1 MPEQPK
7 SLTDELT
14 GNGSIQT
21 DHGGLD
27 IGDLIVLLF
36 DAVLLIY
43 TAWRSYDFLT
53 TTVPAGWQF
62 LALIGLWG
70 LDIGAIGWSVVWIFG
85 STTKYQDWTAI
96 TFFVVDLSGVVL
108 TSLTDSLMYSK
119 EGAMS
124 DALSGI
130 AMVIIPL
137 VIVANVIA
145 GFIYHMAS
153 PATKTRRA
161 NRKADAEHNRKMGDL
176 TQMER
181 DLTYAEQYLLARQEQ
196 LEKSQLLANIKTQ
209 QDVLEKSVRG
219 QLNDRIGVQAAAS
232 AAGEGTLAE
241 LKKRIE
247 ALKTSI
253 PEPMKAAP
261 EPNPAQSKPEP
272 HYQPEPHYHP
282 TAEEL
287 AYHPTAEE
295 SAGDPILVPAGPSP
309 EAVKGNGHSHPDP
322 S

>member
-53 TTVPAGWQF
+53 TTVPDGFQF
-62 LALIGLWG
+62 LALVGLWG

-153 PATKTRRA
+153 PATKARRA

-232 AAGEGTLAE
+232 AAAAEPGASEGALAE

-247 ALKTSI
+247 ALKTSMSGTAGQPASGLISDPGVNDEI
-253 PEPMKAAP
+253 PV
-261 EPNPAQSKPEP
+261 
-272 HYQPEPHYHP
+272 
-282 TAEEL
+282 
-287 AYHPTAEE
+287 
-295 SAGDPILVPAGPSP
+295 LVPAGPSP
-309 EAVKGNGHSHPDP
+309 EAVKGNGHAHSDP

>member
-1 MPEQPK
+1 M
-7 SLTDELT
+7 
-14 GNGSIQT
+14 
-21 DHGGLD
+21 
-27 IGDLIVLLF
+27 
-36 DAVLLIY
+36 
-43 TAWRSYDFLT
+43 
-53 TTVPAGWQF
+53 
-62 LALIGLWG
+62 
-70 LDIGAIGWSVVWIFG
+70 GWSLVWVFG

-119 EGAMS
+119 KDAMS

-130 AMVIIPL
+130 AMVIVPL
-137 VIVANVIA
+137 VIVANVVA

-153 PATKTRRA
+153 PATKARRA

-176 TQMER
+176 TQMGR

-232 AAGEGTLAE
+232 AAAAEPGAGEGTLAE

-247 ALKTSI
+247 ALKTSMSGTAGQPANGLISDPGAKDEI
-253 PEPMKAAP
+253 PV
-261 EPNPAQSKPEP
+261 
-272 HYQPEPHYHP
+272 
-282 TAEEL
+282 
-287 AYHPTAEE
+287 
-295 SAGDPILVPAGPSP
+295 LVPAGPSP
-309 EAVKGNGHSHPDP
+309 EAVKGNGHAHSDP

>member
-14 GNGSIQT
+14 GNGGIQT

-36 DAVLLIY
+36 DAVLLVY

-70 LDIGAIGWSVVWIFG
+70 LDIGAVGWSLVWIFG

-119 EGAMS
+119 KDAMS

-137 VIVANVIA
+137 VIVANVVA

-153 PATKTRRA
+153 PATKARRA

-176 TQMER
+176 TQMGR

-232 AAGEGTLAE
+232 AAAAEPGAGEGALAE

-247 ALKTSI
+247 ALKTSMSGTAGQPASGLISDPAMNDEI
-253 PEPMKAAP
+253 PV
-261 EPNPAQSKPEP
+261 
-272 HYQPEPHYHP
+272 
-282 TAEEL
+282 
-287 AYHPTAEE
+287 
-295 SAGDPILVPAGPSP
+295 LVPAGPSL
-309 EAVKGNGHSHPDP
+309 EAVKGNGHAHSDP

>member
-53 TTVPAGWQF
+53 TTVPDGFQF
-62 LALIGLWG
+62 LALVGLWG

-153 PATKTRRA
+153 PATKVRRA

-232 AAGEGTLAE
+232 AAAAEPGASEGALAE

-247 ALKTSI
+247 ALKTSMSGTAGQPASGLISDPGAKDEI
-253 PEPMKAAP
+253 PV
-261 EPNPAQSKPEP
+261 
-272 HYQPEPHYHP
+272 
-282 TAEEL
+282 
-287 AYHPTAEE
+287 
-295 SAGDPILVPAGPSP
+295 LVPAGPST

>member
-1 MPEQPK
+1 MPEQTK

-14 GNGSIQT
+14 GNGGIQT
-21 DHGGLD
+21 DHGGMD
-27 IGDLIVLLF
+27 VGDLVVLLF
-36 DAVLLIY
+36 DAVLLVY

-53 TTVPAGWQF
+53 TTVPDGFQF
-62 LALIGLWG
+62 LALVGLWG

-96 TFFVVDLSGVVL
+96 TFFVVDLAGVVL

-119 EGAMS
+119 EETAVSGT
-124 DALSGI
+124 LSGI
-130 AMVIIPL
+130 AMFIIPL

-145 GFIYHMAS
+145 GFIYHMVS
-153 PATKTRRA
+153 PATKARRA
-161 NRKADAEHNRKMGDL
+161 NRKADAEHARKMGDL

-181 DLTYAEQYLLARQEQ
+181 DLSYAEQYLLARQDQ

-219 QLNDRIGVQAAAS
+219 QLNDRIGIQAAA
-232 AAGEGTLAE
+232 AAEPGAVEGNLAE

-247 ALKTSI
+247 ALKNSMAGAAGQPVSGLI
-253 PEPMKAAP
+253 PDSGVADQVPV
-261 EPNPAQSKPEP
+261 
-272 HYQPEPHYHP
+272 
-282 TAEEL
+282 
-287 AYHPTAEE
+287 
-295 SAGDPILVPAGPSP
+295 LVPAGPSP
-309 EAVKGNGHSHPDP
+309 EAVKGNGHAHPDP

>member
-1 MPEQPK
+1 MSEQTK

-21 DHGGLD
+21 DHGGMD
-27 IGDLIVLLF
+27 VGDLVVLLF
-36 DAVLLIY
+36 DAVLLVY

-53 TTVPAGWQF
+53 TTVPDGFQF
-62 LALIGLWG
+62 LALVGLWG

-119 EGAMS
+119 EETAVSGT
-124 DALSGI
+124 LSGI
-130 AMVIIPL
+130 AMFIIPL

-145 GFIYHMAS
+145 GFIYHMVS

-181 DLTYAEQYLLARQEQ
+181 DLSYAEQYLLARQDQ

-219 QLNDRIGVQAAAS
+219 QLNDRIGIQAAA
-232 AAGEGTLAE
+232 AAAQPGAGEGKIAE
-241 LKKRIE
+241 LKKRIDS
-247 ALKTSI
+247 LKNSI
-253 PEPMKAAP
+253 SGAAGQAVGGLISDP
-261 EPNPAQSKPEP
+261 G
-272 HYQPEPHYHP
+272 
-282 TAEEL
+282 AEDQV
-287 AYHPTAEE
+287 PV
-295 SAGDPILVPAGPSP
+295 LVSDGPSS
-309 EAVKGNGHSHPDP
+309 ETVKGNGHHKPDP

>member
-1 MPEQPK
+1 MPEQTK

-14 GNGSIQT
+14 GNSGVQT
-21 DHGGLD
+21 DHGGMD
-27 IGDLIVLLF
+27 VGDLVVLLF
-36 DAVLLIY
+36 DAVLLVY

-53 TTVPAGWQF
+53 TTVPEGFQF
-62 LALIGLWG
+62 LALVGLWG

-96 TFFVVDLSGVVL
+96 TFFVVDLAGVVL

-119 EGAMS
+119 EETAVSGT
-124 DALSGI
+124 LSGI
-130 AMVIIPL
+130 AMFIIPL

-145 GFIYHMAS
+145 GFIYHMVS

-181 DLTYAEQYLLARQEQ
+181 DLLYAEQYLLARQDQ

-232 AAGEGTLAE
+232 AAAESGAGEGTLAE

-247 ALKTSI
+247 ALKTS
-253 PEPMKAAP
+253 MSGAAGQAVSGLISDP
-261 EPNPAQSKPEP
+261 G
-272 HYQPEPHYHP
+272 
-282 TAEEL
+282 AE
-287 AYHPTAEE
+287 
-295 SAGDPILVPAGPSP
+295 DQVPILVPGGPSP

>member
-1 MPEQPK
+1 MSEQTK

-21 DHGGLD
+21 DHGGMD
-27 IGDLIVLLF
+27 VGDLVVLLF
-36 DAVLLIY
+36 DAVLLVY

-53 TTVPAGWQF
+53 TTVPDGFQF
-62 LALIGLWG
+62 LALVGLWG

-119 EGAMS
+119 EETAVSGT
-124 DALSGI
+124 LSGI
-130 AMVIIPL
+130 AMFIIPL

-145 GFIYHMAS
+145 GFIYHMVS

-181 DLTYAEQYLLARQEQ
+181 DLSYAEQYLLARQDQ

-219 QLNDRIGVQAAAS
+219 QLNDRIGIQAAAS
-232 AAGEGTLAE
+232 AAPATGEGTLAE
-241 LKKRIE
+241 LKKRIDS
-247 ALKTSI
+247 LKNS
-253 PEPMKAAP
+253 MSGAAGQAVSGLISDP
-261 EPNPAQSKPEP
+261 G
-272 HYQPEPHYHP
+272 
-282 TAEEL
+282 AEDQV
-287 AYHPTAEE
+287 PV
-295 SAGDPILVPAGPSP
+295 LVSDGPSP
-309 EAVKGNGHSHPDP
+309 ETVKGNGHHKPDP

>member
-53 TTVPAGWQF
+53 TTVPDGFQF
-62 LALIGLWG
+62 LALVGLWG

-153 PATKTRRA
+153 PATKARRA

-232 AAGEGTLAE
+232 AAAAEPGASEGALAE

-247 ALKTSI
+247 ALKTSMSGTAGQPASGLISDPAVKDEI
-253 PEPMKAAP
+253 PV
-261 EPNPAQSKPEP
+261 
-272 HYQPEPHYHP
+272 
-282 TAEEL
+282 
-287 AYHPTAEE
+287 
-295 SAGDPILVPAGPSP
+295 LVPAGPST

>member
-14 GNGSIQT
+14 GNGGIQT

-36 DAVLLIY
+36 DAVLLVY

-70 LDIGAIGWSVVWIFG
+70 LDIGAVGWSLVWIFG

-119 EGAMS
+119 KDAMS
-124 DALSGI
+124 NALSGI
-130 AMVIIPL
+130 AMVIVPL

-153 PATKTRRA
+153 PATKARRA

-176 TQMER
+176 TQMGR

-232 AAGEGTLAE
+232 AAAAEPGTGEGALTE

-247 ALKTSI
+247 TLKTS
-253 PEPMKAAP
+253 M
-261 EPNPAQSKPEP
+261 SG
-272 HYQPEPHYHP
+272 
-282 TAEEL
+282 
-287 AYHPTAEE
+287 
-295 SAGDPILVPAGPSP
+295 SAGQPASGLISDPAMNDEIPVLVPAGPSL
-309 EAVKGNGHSHPDP
+309 EAVKGNGHAHSDP

>member
-14 GNGSIQT
+14 GNGGIQT

-36 DAVLLIY
+36 DAVLLVY

-70 LDIGAIGWSVVWIFG
+70 LDIGAVGWSLVWIFG

-119 EGAMS
+119 KDAMS

-130 AMVIIPL
+130 AMVIVPL
-137 VIVANVIA
+137 VIVANVVA

-153 PATKTRRA
+153 PATKARRA

-176 TQMER
+176 TQMGR
-181 DLTYAEQYLLARQEQ
+181 DLTYAEQ
-196 LEKSQLLANIKTQ
+196 
-209 QDVLEKSVRG
+209 
-219 QLNDRIGVQAAAS
+219 
-232 AAGEGTLAE
+232 
-241 LKKRIE
+241 
-247 ALKTSI
+247 
-253 PEPMKAAP
+253 
-261 EPNPAQSKPEP
+261 
-272 HYQPEPHYHP
+272 
-282 TAEEL
+282 
-287 AYHPTAEE
+287 
-295 SAGDPILVPAGPSP
+295 
-309 EAVKGNGHSHPDP
+309 
-322 S
+322 

>member
-14 GNGSIQT
+14 GNGGIQT

-36 DAVLLIY
+36 DAVLLVY

-70 LDIGAIGWSVVWIFG
+70 LDIGAVGWSLVWIFG

-176 TQMER
+176 TQMGR

-209 QDVLEKSVRG
+209 QDVLEKAVRG

-232 AAGEGTLAE
+232 AATAESGAGEGALAE

-247 ALKTSI
+247 ALKTSMSGTAGQPASGLI
-253 PEPMKAAP
+253 PDSGAKDEVPV
-261 EPNPAQSKPEP
+261 
-272 HYQPEPHYHP
+272 
-282 TAEEL
+282 
-287 AYHPTAEE
+287 
-295 SAGDPILVPAGPSP
+295 LVPVGPSP
-309 EAVKGNGHSHPDP
+309 EAVKGNGHAHSDP

>member
-53 TTVPAGWQF
+53 TTVPDGFQF
-62 LALIGLWG
+62 LALVGLWG

-153 PATKTRRA
+153 PATKARRA

-219 QLNDRIGVQAAAS
+219 QLNDRIGVQAAVS
-232 AAGEGTLAE
+232 AAAAEPGASEGTLAE

-247 ALKTSI
+247 ALKTSMPGTVGQVGQPASGLISDPAVKDEI
-253 PEPMKAAP
+253 PV
-261 EPNPAQSKPEP
+261 
-272 HYQPEPHYHP
+272 
-282 TAEEL
+282 
-287 AYHPTAEE
+287 
-295 SAGDPILVPAGPSP
+295 LVPAGPST
-309 EAVKGNGHSHPDP
+309 EAVKGNGHAHSDP

>member
-14 GNGSIQT
+14 GNGGIQT

-36 DAVLLIY
+36 DAVLLVY

-53 TTVPAGWQF
+53 TTVPAGWQY

-70 LDIGAIGWSVVWIFG
+70 LDIGAVGWSLVWIFG

-119 EGAMS
+119 KDAMS

-137 VIVANVIA
+137 VIVANVVA

-153 PATKTRRA
+153 PATKARRA

-232 AAGEGTLAE
+232 AAAEPGAGEGALAE

-247 ALKTSI
+247 TLKTS
-253 PEPMKAAP
+253 M
-261 EPNPAQSKPEP
+261 SG
-272 HYQPEPHYHP
+272 
-282 TAEEL
+282 
-287 AYHPTAEE
+287 
-295 SAGDPILVPAGPSP
+295 SAGQPASGLISDPGAKDEIPVLVPVGPSP
-309 EAVKGNGHSHPDP
+309 EAVNGNGHAHSDP

>member
-36 DAVLLIY
+36 DAVLLVY

-70 LDIGAIGWSVVWIFG
+70 LDIGAIGWSLVWIFG

-232 AAGEGTLAE
+232 AAAAEPGAGEGALAE

-247 ALKTSI
+247 ALKTSMSGTAGQPASGLISDPGVKDEI
-253 PEPMKAAP
+253 PV
-261 EPNPAQSKPEP
+261 
-272 HYQPEPHYHP
+272 
-282 TAEEL
+282 L
-287 AYHPTAEE
+287 F
-295 SAGDPILVPAGPSP
+295 PAGPST
-309 EAVKGNGHSHPDP
+309 EAVKGNGHARSDP

>member
-53 TTVPAGWQF
+53 TTVPDGFQF
-62 LALIGLWG
+62 LALVGLWG

-153 PATKTRRA
+153 PATKARRA

-219 QLNDRIGVQAAAS
+219 QLNDRIGVQAAVS
-232 AAGEGTLAE
+232 AAAAEPGASEGTLAE

-247 ALKTSI
+247 ALKTSMPGTVGQVGQPASGLISDPAVKDEI
-253 PEPMKAAP
+253 PV
-261 EPNPAQSKPEP
+261 
-272 HYQPEPHYHP
+272 
-282 TAEEL
+282 
-287 AYHPTAEE
+287 
-295 SAGDPILVPAGPSP
+295 LVPAGPSA
-309 EAVKGNGHSHPDP
+309 EAVKGNGHAHSDP

>member
-70 LDIGAIGWSVVWIFG
+70 LDIGAVGWSLVWIFG

-153 PATKTRRA
+153 PATKARRA

-232 AAGEGTLAE
+232 AAAAEPGASEGALAE

-247 ALKTSI
+247 ALKTSMSGTAGQPASSLISDPGVKDEI
-253 PEPMKAAP
+253 PV
-261 EPNPAQSKPEP
+261 
-272 HYQPEPHYHP
+272 
-282 TAEEL
+282 
-287 AYHPTAEE
+287 
-295 SAGDPILVPAGPSP
+295 LVPAGPSA
-309 EAVKGNGHSHPDP
+309 EAVKGNGHAHSDP

>member
-14 GNGSIQT
+14 GNGGIQT

-36 DAVLLIY
+36 DAVLLVY

-70 LDIGAIGWSVVWIFG
+70 LDIGAVGWSLVWIFG

-153 PATKTRRA
+153 PATKARRA

-219 QLNDRIGVQAAAS
+219 QLNDRIGVQAAVS
-232 AAGEGTLAE
+232 AAAEPGAGEGTLAE

-247 ALKTSI
+247 ALKTS
-253 PEPMKAAP
+253 M
-261 EPNPAQSKPEP
+261 SG
-272 HYQPEPHYHP
+272 
-282 TAEEL
+282 
-287 AYHPTAEE
+287 
-295 SAGDPILVPAGPSP
+295 SAGQPASGLISDPAMNDEIPVLVPAGPSL
-309 EAVKGNGHSHPDP
+309 EAVKGNGHAHSDP

>member
-14 GNGSIQT
+14 GNGGIQT

-36 DAVLLIY
+36 DAVLLVY

-70 LDIGAIGWSVVWIFG
+70 LDIGAVGWSLVWIFG

-232 AAGEGTLAE
+232 AAAAESGAGEGALAE

-247 ALKTSI
+247 ALKTSMSGAAGQPASGLISDPAMNDEI
-253 PEPMKAAP
+253 PV
-261 EPNPAQSKPEP
+261 
-272 HYQPEPHYHP
+272 
-282 TAEEL
+282 
-287 AYHPTAEE
+287 
-295 SAGDPILVPAGPSP
+295 LVPAGPSL
-309 EAVKGNGHSHPDP
+309 EAVKGNGHAHSDP

>member
-36 DAVLLIY
+36 DAVLLVY

-153 PATKTRRA
+153 PATKARRA

-219 QLNDRIGVQAAAS
+219 QLNDRIGVQAAVS
-232 AAGEGTLAE
+232 AAAAEPGASEGTLAE

-247 ALKTSI
+247 ALKTSMPGTVGQVGQPASGLISDPAVKDEI
-253 PEPMKAAP
+253 PV
-261 EPNPAQSKPEP
+261 
-272 HYQPEPHYHP
+272 
-282 TAEEL
+282 
-287 AYHPTAEE
+287 
-295 SAGDPILVPAGPSP
+295 LVPAGPST
-309 EAVKGNGHSHPDP
+309 EAVKGNGHAHSDP

>member
-36 DAVLLIY
+36 DAVLLVY

-70 LDIGAIGWSVVWIFG
+70 LDIGAVGWSLVWIFG

-176 TQMER
+176 TQMGR

-219 QLNDRIGVQAAAS
+219 QLNDRIGVQAAVS
-232 AAGEGTLAE
+232 AATAESGAGEGALTE

-247 ALKTSI
+247 TLKTS
-253 PEPMKAAP
+253 M
-261 EPNPAQSKPEP
+261 SG
-272 HYQPEPHYHP
+272 
-282 TAEEL
+282 
-287 AYHPTAEE
+287 
-295 SAGDPILVPAGPSP
+295 SAGQPASGLISDPAMNDEIPVLVPAGPSL
-309 EAVKGNGHSHPDP
+309 EAVKGNGHAHSDP

>member
-14 GNGSIQT
+14 GNGGIQT

-36 DAVLLIY
+36 DAVLLVY

-70 LDIGAIGWSVVWIFG
+70 LDIGAVGWSLVWIFG

-119 EGAMS
+119 KDAMS

-130 AMVIIPL
+130 AMVIVPL
-137 VIVANVIA
+137 VIVANVVA

-153 PATKTRRA
+153 PATKARRA

-181 DLTYAEQYLLARQEQ
+181 DLMYAEQYLLSRQEQ

-232 AAGEGTLAE
+232 AAAAEPGAGEGTLAE

-247 ALKTSI
+247 ALKTSMSGTAGQPANGLISDPGAKDEI
-253 PEPMKAAP
+253 P
-261 EPNPAQSKPEP
+261 
-272 HYQPEPHYHP
+272 
-282 TAEEL
+282 T
-287 AYHPTAEE
+287 
-295 SAGDPILVPAGPSP
+295 PIPIPAGPSL
-309 EAVKGNGHSHPDP
+309 EAVKGNGHAHSDP